1 MDTAL
6 MLAELRITVNNKSL
20 TMEDVIEWKEGE
32 LDPEKG
38 EVIVKLPFSRVS
50 VALSGSR
57 DRRHL
62 L

>member
-1 MDTAL
+1 
-6 MLAELRITVNNKSL
+6 MLAELRRIVNNRSL
-20 TMEDVIEWKEGE
+20 SEEDIIEWKEGE

-38 EVIVKLPFSRVS
+38 EVIVKLPFARVS